1 MQKSFLLSVSVIIE
15 IPAGEK
21 RCLYDEMGIGHKPHM
36 FITSIG
42 RDEVISDHELGIDPD
57 HPPTFRDTLLEIP
70 YFSEYAFCLDND
82 KTRYS
87 KAAKIVDIRFDEG
100 ENEDGLDTIDDDLL
114 KGEDIIHI
122 GDSMKEIQSMTTD
135 IKGKQAAYR
144 LQEEE
149 RRAIVMKTHD
159 RVSLVNLIEIV
170 TFFLFSVVQ
179 IFVIRR
185 WFNNKKALLG

>member
-1 MQKSFLLSVSVIIE
+1 
-15 IPAGEK
+15 
-21 RCLYDEMGIGHKPHM
+21 MGVGHKPQLYVSVVDGGKHDIQ
-36 FITSIG
+36 FTIVSTG
-42 RDEVISDHELGIDPD
+42 RDETIVDRQLGIDPQ
-57 HPPTFRDTLLEIP
+57 HPPIYRDTVLEIP
-70 YFSEYAFCLDND
+70 YFSEYAFCLNND

-87 KAAKIVDIRFDEG
+87 DAAKIVDIRFDEG
-100 ENEDGLDTIDDDLL
+100 DSEDDLSSVDNELL
-114 KGEDIIHI
+114 KNEDIIHI
-122 GDSMKEIQSMTTD
+122 GDSMKDIQAMTTD

-159 RVSLVNLIEIV
+159 RVSLVNIIEIA
-170 TFFLFSVVQ
+170 TFFLFSVIQ